1 MMKFPVVFE
10 LEESGAI
17 SAYVPGVPGVY
28 AAADTVK
35 QAERGIKSALKAHL
49 RTLEELG
56 RSLPTPNAEVKVL
69 NVTRVKDLVVD
80 LVGAGAL
87 LGMRTSAAKAT
98 AARANGLKGGRPPKF
113 QKKLPKLTK
122 AQKLQALQRIPAAA
136 ATRARRSVHR

>member
-1 MMKFPVVFE
+1 MMKYPVIFE
-10 LEESGAI
+10 IEESGAV
-17 SAYVPGVPGVY
+17 SAYVPGVQVY
-28 AAADTVK
+28 AAADTLK
-35 QAERGIKSALKAHL
+35 QAERAITSALKAHL

-56 RSLPTPNAEVKVL
+56 RSLPEPRADVKVL
-69 NVTRVKDLVVD
+69 NVTKRKDLVVD

-113 QKKLPKLTK
+113 QKLPKLTK
-122 AQKLQALQRIPAAA
+122 AQKLQAPQRIPAAA